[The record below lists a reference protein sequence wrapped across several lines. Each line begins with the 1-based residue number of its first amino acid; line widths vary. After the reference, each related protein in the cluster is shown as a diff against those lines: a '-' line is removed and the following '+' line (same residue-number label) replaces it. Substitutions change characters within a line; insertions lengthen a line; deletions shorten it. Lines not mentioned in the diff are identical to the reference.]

1 MTFLRDRDGG
11 CSPWVLADIAAF
23 WSRADRRG
31 EALLLRDMTIRW
43 SAAIATATDAEPTR
57 AGQPAD

>member
-1 MTFLRDRDGG
+1 
-11 CSPWVLADIAAF
+11 LADIAAF